1 MKMHGAGW
9 FDDFLSNFKQ
19 KKINKVQK
27 CIADKRAEY
36 EKKYGFDLEFR
47 NEDALYLSKKECCPS
62 AWTRWFHPY
71 VEDCKDDSMIDTKAS
86 QALTNLN
93 SMIERKKYSNA
104 SNLGADSFVS
114 DVDATGIDNRNSI
127 SQTKVTYPNNTGRG
141 LDDDE
146 TSRDSVSTDDDDT
159 ERDSFD
165 TYSQFKAET
174 GFDPNERIKYFQIK
188 GGKTARGAK
197 KTRRKKRKN

>member
-1 MKMHGAGW
+1 MHGAGW
-9 FDDFLSNFKQ
+9 FGDFFSKFKQ

-36 EKKYGFDLEFR
+36 ENNYGFDLEFR

-71 VEDCKDDSMIDTKAS
+71 VEDCEDSMIDTKAS

-104 SNLGADSFVS
+104 SNLGAESFVS
-114 DVDATGIDNRNSI
+114 DVDVTEIDNSDSI
-127 SQTKVTYPNNTGRG
+127 SQTNVTNPNNTGRG
-141 LDDDE
+141 VDDDE
-146 TSRDSVSTDDDDT
+146 ISRDSVST
-159 ERDSFD
+159 EGESVD

-174 GFDPNERIKYFQIK
+174 GYDSNERIRYSQIR